1 MAIDKNLF
9 YQQYAKIAIEEQ
21 IKYGI
26 PASVTLAQM
35 GFESS
40 FGTSKLAK
48 ECNNFFGIKK
58 GSSWT
63 GPVSYHLDDH
73 QYKEPFRMYPN
84 AKASVDDHSKV
95 LLQERYQRICGNKSP
110 LDYKGWAYGI
120 AQGGY
125 ASSES
130 YAADLIGEIEHYH
143 LEKYDQLAVQIA
155 RQRNLQ
161 IGYAKTNVN
170 RSSQVA
176 SQLALP
182 IDFQNLKVTGMFHED
197 RGDHLHGGIDIAT
210 GGKNLPVYATES
222 GGKVV
227 SACNGKNSGNMVKV
241 EYAKPDGSKL
251 QCIYMHLSSI
261 GVKVGDTVNAGQVIG
276 VSGNTGRSSGP
287 HLHFETKMLSD
298 SGKWEAF
305 DPVQYLAAI
314 EGKTGNAIPLLK
326 NGQDLLAGLRN
337 QYQPMQAQP
346 YQADN
351 SQRLLANITGSN
363 DPTKWLSYLMNQNG
377 EGGQDSSKDAFS
389 ELISTL
395 FSAALVVAARIK
407 ISEMLSAVNKE
418 AKLEAEQNEIQ
429 EDNTVKRSRE
439 KIDVSQL
446 QVKASTIFE
455 TECPEKEHG
464 LGLKQA

>member
-9 YQQYAKIAIEEQ
+9 YQQYAKVAIEEQ

-48 ECNNFFGIKK
+48 ESNNFFGIKK

-73 QYKEPFRMYPN
+73 QYKEAFRVYPS

-95 LLQERYQRICGNKSP
+95 LLQERYQRYCSAKSP
-110 LDYKGWAYGI
+110 LDYRGWAYGI

-125 ASSES
+125 ASSET

-143 LEKYDQLAVQIA
+143 LEKYDQLALQLA

-161 IGYAKTNVN
+161 VGFAKTSN
-170 RSSQVA
+170 QVA
-176 SQLALP
+176 AQLSLP

-210 GGKNLPVYATES
+210 GGKNLPVYATEN

-227 SACNGKNSGNMVKV
+227 AACNGKNTGNMVKV
-241 EYAKPDGSKL
+241 EYAKTDGSKL

-261 GVKVGDTVNAGQVIG
+261 GVKVGETVNAGQVIG
-276 VSGNTGRSSGP
+276 MSGNTGRSSGP

-314 EGKTGNAIPLLK
+314 EGKTGKATPLLK
-326 NGQDLLAGLRN
+326 NGHDLLAGLRN
-337 QYQPMQAQP
+337 QYQPVQAQP
-346 YQADN
+346 YQTDN
-351 SQRLLANITGSN
+351 SQRLLANITNSN
-363 DPTKWLSYLMNQNG
+363 DPTKWLAYLMNQNG
-377 EGGQDSSKDAFS
+377 EGGQDSTKDAFS

-395 FSAALVVAARIK
+395 FSAALMVAAKIK
-407 ISEMLSAVNKE
+407 ASEMLTAVSKDVKFE
-418 AKLEAEQNEIQ
+418 DEQNEVK
-429 EDNTVKRSRE
+429 EDTTLKRNRE
-439 KIDVSQL
+439 TIDASLL

>member
-9 YQQYAKIAIEEQ
+9 YRQYAQAAIEEQ

-40 FGTSKLAK
+40 FGTSRLAR
-48 ECNNFFGIKK
+48 ESNNFFGIKK

-73 QYKEPFRMYPN
+73 NYREAFRVYQS
-84 AKASVDDHSKV
+84 AKDSVDDHSKV
-95 LLQERYQRICGNKSP
+95 LLHERYQRYCNSKSS
-110 LDYKGWAYGI
+110 LDYRGWAYGI

-130 YAADLIGEIEHYH
+130 YASDLIGEIEHYH
-143 LEKYDQLAVQIA
+143 LERYDQIAAQIA
-155 RQRNLQ
+155 QQRNLQ
-161 IGYAKTNVN
+161 IGYAKMRGNGTSQS
-170 RSSQVA
+170 SSQL
-176 SQLALP
+176 SLP
-182 IDFQNLKVTGMFHED
+182 INFQNLKVTGMFHED

-222 GGKVV
+222 GGRVV
-227 SACNGKNSGNMVKV
+227 AACQGKNTGNMVKI
-241 EYAKPDGSKL
+241 EYSKPDGSKL
-251 QCIYMHLSSI
+251 QCTYMHLSKI
-261 GVKVGDTVNAGQVIG
+261 GVKVGETVQAGQPIG

-298 SGKWEAF
+298 KGKWEAI

-314 EGKTGNAIPLLK
+314 EGRSGITTPLVK
-326 NGQDLLAGLRN
+326 NGQDLLADIRS
-337 QYQPMQAQP
+337 QYKPSQAAP
-346 YQADN
+346 IQADN
-351 SQRLLANITGSN
+351 NQRLLANITNSN
-363 DPTKWLSYLMNQNG
+363 DPTKWLAYLMNQNG
-377 EGGQDSSKDAFS
+377 EAGTDNSKDAFT

-395 FSAALVVAARIK
+395 FSAAMVVAARIK
-407 ISEMLSAVNKE
+407 VSEMLNAVGKE
-418 AKLEAEQNEIQ
+418 AKLEEEKVTAQ
-429 EDNTVKRSRE
+429 EDDTLKRSRE
-439 KIDVSQL
+439 KVDASKL
-446 QVKASTIFE
+446 QMQASAIFE
-455 TECPEKEHG
+455 TECPENKQG